1 MIILGIETSCDE
13 TSVSVLKDGSILSNI
28 VYTQLEHLEYGGVVP
43 EIASRD
49 HIRKLPYVFDSAI
62 FQAGIKLNEI
72 DGIAVTYGP
81 GLVGSLLTGLSY
93 AKGLSFALGV
103 PLIPVNHIEA
113 HLLSPFIQKK
123 FPEDKFLALVVS
135 GGHTELYMVN
145 GIGHYEL
152 LGATLDDA
160 CGEAFDKVAKLIGIG
175 YPGGPAIEKWAKK
188 AEKSDFLFPVPDPP
202 GLDFSYSG
210 LKTAVLYAYRKLSVV
225 ERVEKIPEISLA
237 FMRAAIE
244 GLMKKLIRARN
255 ETGIDT
261 IAISGGVSANT
272 YLQKRVKEEFKKV
285 YFPPKGF
292 TSDNAG
298 MIAFTGY
305 LRFSGVPGGLYVRAD
320 PNAELW
326 KT

>member
-1 MIILGIETSCDE
+1 M
-13 TSVSVLKDGSILSNI
+13 
-28 VYTQLEHLEYGGVVP
+28 
-43 EIASRD
+43 
-49 HIRKLPYVFDSAI
+49 
-62 FQAGIKLNEI
+62 
-72 DGIAVTYGP
+72 
-81 GLVGSLLTGLSY
+81 
-93 AKGLSFALGV
+93 
-103 PLIPVNHIEA
+103 
-113 HLLSPFIQKK
+113 
-123 FPEDKFLALVVS
+123 
-135 GGHTELYMVN
+135 
-145 GIGHYEL
+145 
-152 LGATLDDA
+152 
-160 CGEAFDKVAKLIGIG
+160 
-175 YPGGPAIEKWAKK
+175 
-188 AEKSDFLFPVPDPP
+188 
-202 GLDFSYSG
+202 
-210 LKTAVLYAYRKLSVV
+210 LYAYRKLSVV

-285 YFPPKGF
+285 YFPPKSF

>member
-49 HIRKLPYVFDSAI
+49 HIRKLPYVFDSAM

-188 AEKSDFLFPVPDPP
+188 SEKSDFLFPVPDPP

-244 GLMKKLIRARN
+244 GLMKKLIRARD

-261 IAISGGVSANT
+261 IAISGGVSANA

-285 YFPPKGF
+285 YFPPEGF

-305 LRFSGVPGGLYVRAD
+305 LRFSGVPGDLYVRAD